1 VPIFVDMTSNEFE
14 FEFLNIQPLLQS
26 FLYRI
31 VGERATAEDLAQ
43 DTFLKAAANLDSFQN
58 KSSLKTWIF
67 AIAKNL
73 AFDDLK
79 ARKRFADDAQDKC
92 KTAVLSDGFYQTEL
106 ENAVRNSSAEK
117 FEVREHINFCFNCL
131 AKTLKIEQQVA
142 VILADIY
149 DFKRAEIAEIL
160 DKTESVVK
168 HLLFEGRKSLQE
180 KYENR
185 CALINKKG
193 VCHQCSE
200 LNNLY
205 NSAAESARQ
214 IAAVK
219 FDSAADS
226 AHLYQLRTHLIKA
239 IDSSPTNEN
248 SFHEIVMQI
257 VQKVEE

>member
-1 VPIFVDMTSNEFE
+1 MTQFE
-14 FEFLNIQPLLQS
+14 FEDEFLKIQPLLKS

-31 VGERATAEDLAQ
+31 VGERETAEDLAQ
-43 DTFLKAAANLDSFQN
+43 EAFLKAAANLSSFEH

-67 AIAKNL
+67 TIAKNL

-79 ARKRFADDAQDKC
+79 ARKRFSDDAQDKC
-92 KTAVLSDGFYQTEL
+92 KTAVLSDGFYQIEL
-106 ENAVRNSSAEK
+106 KNAVRNSSEEK

-131 AKTLKIEQQVA
+131 AKTLKIEQQIA
-142 VILADIY
+142 VILADVY

-160 DKTESVVK
+160 GKTEAVVK

-193 VCHQCSE
+193 ICHQCSE

-205 NSAAESARQ
+205 NSAEESARQ
-214 IAAVK
+214 IAEIK

-239 IDSSPTNEN
+239 IDSLPTNEN
-248 SFHEIVMQI
+248 NFHETVMRI